1 MDSNLDIL
9 ITRVVDGVAAP
20 ADWDS
25 LETLAAA
32 EPTVWRELAQAQRA
46 EQLLKGAVAEAVA
59 LAAQVELPVVAGR
72 VGEDGLRLRLRR
84 VATWGGWAAAAVVTL
99 AFFGKGAPASSGM
112 PLQGSDLS
120 SPIRTASDALKQYID
135 QGKKEGRVIGELPEH
150 VLMDAEQ
157 AQDGK
162 GYTVV
167 FVRQIVERTKVD
179 SLSQISHDEEGKP
192 CLAPARMMVAKGA
205 GNGL

>member
-25 LETLAAA
+25 LEALAAA
-32 EPTVWRELAQAQRA
+32 DPTVWRELAQAQRA
-46 EQLLKGAVAEAVA
+46 EQLLKGAAAEAVA
-59 LAAQVELPVVAGR
+59 PAARVELPTVIAK

-84 VATWGGWAAAAVVTL
+84 VGTWGGWAAAAVVTL
-99 AFFGKGAPASSGM
+99 AFFGKGAPANSGVQ
-112 PLQGSDLS
+112 PADLS
-120 SPIRTASDALKQYID
+120 SPIRSAADFYQQYLD
-135 QGKKEGRVIGELPEH
+135 QGKKEGRVIGELPDR

-167 FVRQIVERTKVD
+167 FVRQIMERTKVD

-192 CLAPARMMVAKGA
+192 CLAPARMYVAKGP

>member
-25 LETLAAA
+25 LEALAAA
-32 EPTVWRELAQAQRA
+32 DPAVWRELAQAQRA

-59 LAAQVELPVVAGR
+59 PAARVELPTVIAK
-72 VGEDGLRLRLRR
+72 VGEDGFRLRLRR
-84 VATWGGWAAAAVVTL
+84 VGTWGGWAAAAMVTL
-99 AFFGKGAPASSGM
+99 AFFGKPSPSQISPQSAGLFPISSDQA
-112 PLQGSDLS
+112 LQ
-120 SPIRTASDALKQYID
+120 QYID
-135 QGKKEGRVIGELPEH
+135 QGKKEGRVIGELPDR
-150 VLMDAEQ
+150 VLMDASQ

-167 FVRQIVERTKVD
+167 FVRQIMERTKVD

-192 CLAPARMMVAKGA
+192 CLAPARMYVTKGP

>member
-25 LETLAAA
+25 LEALASAD
-32 EPTVWRELAQAQRA
+32 PTVWRELALAQRT
-46 EQLLKGAVAEAVA
+46 EHLLKSAAAEAVVP
-59 LAAQVELPVVAGR
+59 AARIELPTVAGKI
-72 VGEDGLRLRLRR
+72 GEDGLRLRLRR

-99 AFFGKGAPASSGM
+99 AFFGKGAPANSGVQ
-112 PLQGSDLS
+112 PAGLDA
-120 SPIRTASDALKQYID
+120 PIRTASDALKQYID

-179 SLSQISHDEEGKP
+179 SLSQISHDEAGKP
-192 CLAPARMMVAKGA
+192 CLAPARMTVAKGP